1 MGAAVSGGGAAK
13 RKGLRPVMAAA
24 LACAMLPMAA
34 SAQHAHYNQPQ
45 NLPAAEQQKL
55 ETQRRELHR
64 FMLSQPE
71 NLQAQF
77 AYAMI
82 SARLGDLEAA
92 SATYEGLLLRQ
103 PQAGRVRLE
112 LAATYF
118 QLGAQAS
125 ARAQF
130 RHVLDDPA
138 TPNDVKPQIRRYLDA
153 LDQKSGGKSGWS
165 GSFSIGA
172 ASHSNANGGI
182 DRDTIRIGNW
192 ILAVPQDGRAQGDQR
207 LFGGLDLSYRQP
219 FGQAGHAWQANIA
232 AGFNSFADL
241 SRLSSQNV
249 SLKLGPD
256 LALPD
261 SLLSKARLG
270 LNIGYDQ
277 VRLGSVDYLKA
288 YGAGLDLRFAPS
300 QKAQIAIS
308 YDYRREDYQ
317 RNATYPSANLYDGE
331 RHTLGLNYLRALSPV
346 WQVFAQASHEDF
358 NASAAMHSY
367 RETTVKLGLAHRFAP
382 LWGNGA
388 PWAVNILA
396 HAAERE
402 NDAANPALSRE
413 AQHGHEVGLQVIQ
426 TVPLSDK
433 TTLQLFGGLRD
444 LRSNYVTRDFR
455 DHYAGFTLSRRF

>member
-1 MGAAVSGGGAAK
+1 MGAARASSETAK
-13 RKGLRPVMAAA
+13 RKGLLRIMAVA
-24 LACAMLPMAA
+24 LACAIMPLALQ
-34 SAQHAHYNQPQ
+34 AQHANYNQPQ

-55 ETQRRELHR
+55 EAQRRELHR

-71 NLQAQF
+71 SLQAQF

-130 RHVLDDPA
+130 RHVLDDRA
-138 TPNDVKPQIRRYLDA
+138 TPADVKPQIRRYLEA

-182 DRDTIRIGNW
+182 DRESIRIGNW
-192 ILAVPQDGRAQGDQR
+192 LLMVPHAGRAQGDQR

-219 FGQAGHAWQANIA
+219 FGQTGHAWQADIST
-232 AGFNSFADL
+232 GFNTFADL
-241 SRLSSQNV
+241 SAISSQ
-249 SLKLGPD
+249 SLNLKFGPD
-256 LALPD
+256 LALPERV
-261 SLLSKARLG
+261 LSKARLG
-270 LNIGYDQ
+270 LSIGYDQ
-277 VRLGSVDYLKA
+277 VAVGSAEYLKA
-288 YGAGLDLRFAPS
+288 YGAGLSLRYAPS
-300 QKAQIAIS
+300 SKAQISIS

-317 RNATYPSANLYDGE
+317 RNATYPAANYYDGE
-331 RHTLGLNYLRALSPV
+331 RQSIGLSYLRALSPD
-346 WQVFAQASHEDF
+346 WQLFAQAQHEDY
-358 NASAAMHSY
+358 NASAAMHGY
-367 RETTVKLGLAHRFAP
+367 RETTLKLGLGHRFAP

-396 HAAERE
+396 HAAQRK
-402 NDAANPALSRE
+402 NDAANPALSRD
-413 AQHGHEVGLQVIQ
+413 AQQGHEIGLQLIQ
-426 TVPLSDK
+426 TVPLTDK

-444 LRSNYVTRDFR
+444 LKSNYATREFR
-455 DHYAGFTLSRRF
+455 DHYAGFTFSRKF

>member
-1 MGAAVSGGGAAK
+1 
-13 RKGLRPVMAAA
+13 MAAA
-24 LACAMLPMAA
+24 LACASLPVAVQ
-34 SAQHAHYNQPQ
+34 AQHAHYNQPQ
-45 NLPAAEQQKL
+45 ALPAAEQQKL
-55 ETQRRELHR
+55 EAQRRELHR

-71 NLQAQF
+71 SLQAQF

-92 SATYEGLLLRQ
+92 SATYEGLLIRQ

-138 TPNDVKPQIRRYLDA
+138 TPADVKPQIRRYLDA

-165 GSFSIGA
+165 GSFSMGA

-182 DRDTIRIGNW
+182 DRDTIRIGDW
-192 ILAVPQDGRAQGDQR
+192 ILAVPQDGRAQSDQR
-207 LFGGLDLSYRQP
+207 LFGGLDLTYRQP
-219 FGQAGHAWQANIA
+219 FGQAGHAWKADIS

-241 SRLSSQNV
+241 GRMSSQSV

-261 SLLSKARLG
+261 SLLPKARLG
-270 LNIGYDQ
+270 LNLGYDR
-277 VRLGSVDYLKA
+277 VRVGSAEYLHS

-300 QKAQIAIS
+300 EKSQIAFN

-317 RNATYPSANLYDGE
+317 RNATYPAANLYDGD
-331 RHTLGLNYLRALSPV
+331 RHTIGLNYLRALGPD
-346 WQVFAQASHEDF
+346 WQLFAQARHEDF

-367 RETTVKLGLAHRFAP
+367 RETTLKLGLAHRFAP

-396 HAAERE
+396 HAAERK
-402 NDAANPALSRE
+402 NDAANPALSR
-413 AQHGHEVGLQVIQ
+413 APQHGHESGLQVIQ
-426 TVPLSDK
+426 TVPLSDQ

-444 LRSNYVTRDFR
+444 LRSNYATRDYR